1 MGKLINNNE
10 KISGGVNKAETKKVK
25 K

>member
-10 KISGGVNKAETKKVK
+10 KISGGVNKAEKKKVK